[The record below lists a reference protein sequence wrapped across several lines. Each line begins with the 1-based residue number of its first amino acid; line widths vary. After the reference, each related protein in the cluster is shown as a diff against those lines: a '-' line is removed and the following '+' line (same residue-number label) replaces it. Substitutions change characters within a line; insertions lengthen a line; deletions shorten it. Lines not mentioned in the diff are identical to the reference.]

1 MKKWTEVRNLRL
13 KCIEEIFNVI
23 FYQENPLLIYINT
36 RCLILKK
43 ILITGGT
50 VFVSRYIAEYYVQK
64 GEEVYVLNRNTRKQ
78 SKGVRLIEADRHH
91 LGYCLKRYYFDTVID
106 TGYSADDVNMLLN
119 SLNEYGEYVF
129 ISSSA
134 VYPENE
140 EQPFKENSKLG
151 ENKFWGKYGIDKI
164 EAEKALLKR
173 NSSAYILRPPY
184 LYGQMNNVY
193 REAFVFDCALNN
205 RKFYLP
211 KNGEMKLQFFHVDD
225 LCRFI
230 DIILDRKPSEHIFNV
245 GNEKSVSI
253 HEWAE
258 ICYNTAGKKAE
269 FVNVN
274 TDTQQRKYFCF
285 YDYEYYLDVSKQ
297 YELMSYVKPLQD
309 GLKESF
315 EWYID
320 NQGQVNKK
328 PLIDFID
335 GNLI

>member
-1 MKKWTEVRNLRL
+1 M
-13 KCIEEIFNVI
+13 
-23 FYQENPLLIYINT
+23 
-36 RCLILKK
+36 KK

-78 SKGVRLIEADRHH
+78 SKGVRLIEADRHN
-91 LGYCLKRYYFDTVID
+91 LGDCLKIYDFGAVID
-106 TGYSADDVNMLLN
+106 TGYSANDVNLLLN
-119 SLNEYGEYVF
+119 ALNGYGNYVL

-134 VYPENE
+134 VYPEYE
-140 EQPFKENSKLG
+140 KQPFKENSQLG
-151 ENKFWGKYGIDKI
+151 ENRFWGKYGIDKI

-173 NSSAYILRPPY
+173 NPSAYILRPPY

-193 REAFVFDCALNN
+193 REAFVFDCALGD

-211 KNGEMKLQFFHVDD
+211 QNGEMKLQFFHVND

-230 DIILDRKPSEHIFNV
+230 DIILERKPSNHIFNV
-245 GNEKSVSI
+245 GNEKSVSVR
-253 HEWAE
+253 EWAE
-258 ICYNTAGKKAE
+258 MCYNAAGKKAG

-274 TDTQQRKYFCF
+274 TDIEQRKYFSF

-297 YELMSYVKPLQD
+297 NELMPNVKPLQD
-309 GLKESF
+309 GLKEAF

-328 PLIDFID
+328 PLIEFID
-335 GNLI
+335 SNLV